1 MYLVERVYLLMQV
14 ELYWYIT
21 DLTSLHFPGNEMKKD
36 QHEHDHVQ
44 YIYIFIRHIQ

>member
-14 ELYWYIT
+14 EQYRYIT

-36 QHEHDHVQ
+36 QHDHVQ
-44 YIYIFIRHIQ
+44 YIYIFITHIQ